1 MILIFFFK
9 AYGDLRDLHS
19 SPTRRYPYLFDAVAR
34 PKNPRQLE
42 LIDNP
47 GRPTVADANAPL
59 QQRRRADLV
68 LDADLGRLAK
78 QRIPLARRLARPAA
92 LFPRFLRFGDV
103 LHLLDDVHL
112 DALLELGAARGI
124 PAHEPFGLVGRD
136 ETALDA
142 HALALAGE
150 QEQHVAIV

>member
-19 SPTRRYPYLFDAVAR
+19 SPTRRYPYLFAAVGR
-34 PKNPRQLE
+34 PQNPRQLE

-47 GRPTVADANAPL
+47 GRPTVADAHAPL

-78 QRIPLARRLARPAA
+78 QDRKSTRLNSSHVRISYSVFCLQKQKSP
-92 LFPRFLRFGDV
+92 
-103 LHLLDDVHL
+103 HHT
-112 DALLELGAARGI
+112 EI
-124 PAHEPFGLVGRD
+124 
-136 ETALDA
+136 
-142 HALALAGE
+142 
-150 QEQHVAIV
+150 